1 MVLLAAAIRNSFD
14 TVLPINLT
22 RWSVDCMETKKLS
35 IELLS
40 KRQDVLPFVA
50 KVVQAAESDRDALGW
65 FPFSVYNEAATG
77 ERLIVAVAHRAG
89 QACYAGHLLFA
100 TRFPRG
106 YVSQIHVD
114 PQLRRH
120 NVAKTMLD
128 ALKAHLSALNYIAIG
143 ARVAEDLRLS
153 QEFWQSQ
160 DFYAYRTTPG
170 GKTRGRT
177 LVLRSHE
184 LPTRQLFATSGL
196 NHRDPLGLAAEPPA
210 ATKLYLLD
218 LNVMFDLGP
227 RRARHQDVVDL
238 FALERLGV
246 CRLALSTEFD
256 VELKRSA
263 TRGKTDPMQGLG
275 QVFPKFAAPP
285 DDVMAQLTNELA
297 PMIFGE
303 RFAADALTSN
313 DLSDLRH
320 LGTVIHHKLAGLVT
334 SDGAICDAAAMLRS
348 RYGIEVLSPSAFKV
362 LGEIDPEL
370 GAITASTRDTLELK
384 ELTCGNEMAVRE
396 LLARLGVGLV
406 DQSTAW
412 AADDGNSRAR
422 HRYIVAQ
429 GSEVIGYLMW
439 PSGLR
444 GGTCDAYLAVDERVT
459 CAPDAARLMLVHLMG
474 RTQEDVQ
481 RVRLNLAPQQASVRE
496 VALEIGFT
504 GTDKAQELHKVSL
517 YSVVLAHNWST
528 HRTKLQSASE
538 IGLPLSMPVFRD
550 ADQYIELT
558 RPDGQR
564 TQLTAFALETL
575 LSPALICMPGRP
587 GVLVPIQRDYAEHL
601 LGHLEQMQ
609 LLPRAK
615 ALLYQQRH
623 YLSSPRTLKSF
634 QRGSLMFFYES
645 TRNRGLKAVVAMARV
660 TNAYLS
666 AQGLVDKGDLDRSAL
681 EANDLAAIG
690 KSDIKTVVAFSNLQ
704 NLPKPVPLE
713 SLKRFGCGEP
723 TQLLTSRSLT
733 SEQIEN
739 ILLEGFPNERRPQLL
754 DLS

>member
-1 MVLLAAAIRNSFD
+1 
-14 TVLPINLT
+14 
-22 RWSVDCMETKKLS
+22 METQKLT
-35 IELLS
+35 IDLLS
-40 KRQDVLPFVA
+40 KRQDVLPYVA
-50 KVVQAAESDRDALGW
+50 QVVEAAETVRDALGW
-65 FPFSVYNEAATG
+65 FPFKVYNEAATG
-77 ERLIVAVAHRAG
+77 ERLIVAVAR
-89 QACYAGHLLFA
+89 QANEARYAGHLLFA

-106 YVSQIHVD
+106 YVMQIHVD
-114 PQLRRH
+114 SRCRRH

-128 ALKAHLSALNYIAIG
+128 SLKAHLSALNYIAID
-143 ARVAEDLRLS
+143 ARVAEDLRSS

-160 DFYAYRTTPG
+160 EFYAYRTTPG

-177 LVLRSHE
+177 LVVRSHE
-184 LPTRQLFATSGL
+184 LPTQQLFAPSGL
-196 NHRDPLGLAAEPPA
+196 NHRDPLGLAVEPSA

-256 VELKRSA
+256 TELKRSA
-263 TRGKTDPMQGLG
+263 TSGKTDPMQGLG
-275 QVFPKFAAPP
+275 EVFPKFAVPP
-285 DDVMAQLTNELA
+285 GDVMTQLTNELA
-297 PMIFGE
+297 PVIFAE
-303 RFAADALTSN
+303 RFAAGALTAN

-334 SDGAICDAAAMLRS
+334 SDGSIRDASAMLRL
-348 RYGIEVLSPSAFKV
+348 RYGIEVLSPSAFQI

-384 ELTCGNEMAVRE
+384 ELTCGNEVAVRE
-396 LLARLGVGLV
+396 LLARLGVALV

-422 HRYIVAQ
+422 HRYIVVQ
-429 GSEVIGYLMW
+429 EDQTIGYLMW

-459 CAPDAARLMLVHLMG
+459 CAHDAARLMLVHLMG
-474 RTQEDVQ
+474 RAEKEVQ
-481 RVRLNLAPQQASVRE
+481 RIRLNLAPQQASVRE

-504 GTDKAQELHKVSL
+504 GTNKAQELHKVSL
-517 YSVVLAHNWST
+517 YSVVLAQNWST
-528 HRTKLQSASE
+528 HRSKLQSASE
-538 IGLPLSMPVFRD
+538 IGLPTSMPIFRD
-550 ADQYIELT
+550 PDQYIELT

-587 GVLVPIQRDYAEHL
+587 GVLVPILRDYAEHL
-601 LGHLEQMQ
+601 LDHLDQMQ
-609 LLPRAK
+609 LLPSAK

-623 YLSSPRTLKSF
+623 YLSSPQTLKAF
-634 QRGSLMFFYES
+634 RRGSLMFFYES
-645 TRNRGLKAVVAMARV
+645 GRHKGLKAVVAVARV

-666 AQGLVDKGDLDRSAL
+666 AEGMVDKGDLDRSAL
-681 EANDLAAIG
+681 EEVDLSTIG
-690 KSDIKTVVAFSNLQ
+690 KSKIKAVVAFSNLRK
-704 NLPKPVPLE
+704 LPNPVPLAR
-713 SLKRFGCGEP
+713 LKRLGCGEP

-739 ILLEGFPNERRPQLL
+739 ILLEGFPHERPA
-754 DLS
+754 

>member
-1 MVLLAAAIRNSFD
+1 MQTSPTANTLQEPARVERSDHGLKQALQTHTRKHEARICAGTHVCRAPSFTRCTFTQPVSLAAAMRNSFD
-14 TVLPINLT
+14 TVLPIDLT
-22 RWSVDCMETKKLS
+22 RWSVDCMETQKLN

-40 KRQDVLPFVA
+40 KRQDVLPYVA
-50 KVVQAAESDRDALGW
+50 RVVEAAESDRDALGW
-65 FPFSVYNEAATG
+65 FPFKVYNEAATG
-77 ERLIVAVAHRAG
+77 ERLIVAVACIAG
-89 QACYAGHLLFA
+89 EARYAGHLLFA

-106 YVSQIHVD
+106 YVMQIHVD
-114 PQLRRH
+114 SGCRRH

-128 ALKAHLSALNYIAIG
+128 SLKAHLSALNYIAIG
-143 ARVAEDLRLS
+143 ARVAEDLRSS

-160 DFYAYRTTPG
+160 DFYAYHTTPG

-184 LPTRQLFATSGL
+184 LPTQQLFATSGL
-196 NHRDPLGLAAEPPA
+196 NHRDPLGLAAEPSA

-275 QVFPKFAAPP
+275 QVFPKFAVPP
-285 DDVMAQLTNELA
+285 DDVMAQLTQELA
-297 PMIFGE
+297 PMIFAE
-303 RFAADALTSN
+303 RFAAGALTTN

-334 SDGAICDAAAMLRS
+334 SDGSIRDASAMLRS
-348 RYGIEVLSPSAFKV
+348 RYGIEVLSPSAFQI

-384 ELTCGNEMAVRE
+384 ELTCGNEVPVRE
-396 LLARLGVGLV
+396 LLTRLGVGLV

-429 GSEVIGYLMW
+429 GSQTIGYLMW

-444 GGTCDAYLAVDERVT
+444 SGTCDAYLAVDERVT
-459 CAPDAARLMLVHLMG
+459 CAHDAARLMLVHLMG
-474 RTQEDVQ
+474 RAEQEVQ
-481 RVRLNLAPQQASVRE
+481 RIRLNLAPQQAFARE
-496 VALEIGFT
+496 VALEVGFT

-528 HRTKLQSASE
+528 HRSKLQSASE

-550 ADQYIELT
+550 ADQYIEL
-558 RPDGQR
+558 
-564 TQLTAFALETL
+564 LT
-575 LSPALICMPGRP
+575 
-587 GVLVPIQRDYAEHL
+587 
-601 LGHLEQMQ
+601 
-609 LLPRAK
+609 
-615 ALLYQQRH
+615 
-623 YLSSPRTLKSF
+623 
-634 QRGSLMFFYES
+634 
-645 TRNRGLKAVVAMARV
+645 
-660 TNAYLS
+660 
-666 AQGLVDKGDLDRSAL
+666 
-681 EANDLAAIG
+681 
-690 KSDIKTVVAFSNLQ
+690 
-704 NLPKPVPLE
+704 
-713 SLKRFGCGEP
+713 P
-723 TQLLTSRSLT
+723 T
-733 SEQIEN
+733 EN
-739 ILLEGFPNERRPQLL
+739 
-754 DLS
+754 